1 MILVFPSAGWHLAGA
16 RAHEL
21 DGAVAAARPPVQRS
35 SGGRGDPRNWL
46 GLLWSFYFGPSDFEA
61 ARLRG
66 TAVGVRQPVLFG
78 IAHCAASTAGFAALL
93 GGYQACFCGCAQS
106 RASAGPGRAACP
118 LISGGLIGAC
128 VGFVTSKGQPLTIA
142 AHAATGGA
150 VCLAVSLMDDDDKKR

>member
-1 MILVFPSAGWHLAGA
+1 MSSTERWQQHGLPCSARVA
-16 RAHEL
+16 
-21 DGAVAAARPPVQRS
+21 DGVI
-35 SGGRGDPRNWL
+35 RGIGL

-78 IAHCAASTAGFAALL
+78 IAHCAASAAGFAALL

-106 RASAGPGRAACP
+106 RASADRAACP

-128 VGFVTSKGQPLTIA
+128 VGSVTFKGQPLTIA
-142 AHAATGGA
+142 AHAATVGA
-150 VCLAVSLMDDDDKKR
+150 VCLAVSLMDDDGKKR